1 MTNEH
6 YQERPLID
14 ETLCKDWE
22 VIYNPAVQHWYLVGG
37 GGEFRRNRI
46 KTRKG
51 EVDADSLTKKDI
63 VDCFFR
69 INIEAFGPY
78 DILFMRNSKGHI
90 AIFTLI
96 EGDDM
101 GAAYRTDRCGF
112 GYKSVSFYF
121 NTCYKR
127 LTGDVHFIVTET
139 QDGEWGLFA
148 IGHPHEPISL
158 FDENREFLV
167 KRSVAKGCSSEQEA
181 LETLNK
187 KYNIDLQK
195 EDRFVRFDVN
205 TYLP

>member
-1 MTNEH
+1 MGSFCKIFYLASRINHINHDKRTLSLS
-6 YQERPLID
+6 QERPPID
-14 ETLCKDWE
+14 ETLYKDWE
-22 VIYNPAVQHWYLVGG
+22 VVYNPAVQHWYLVGG
-37 GGEFRRNRI
+37 CGEFRRNRI
-46 KTRKG
+46 NTRKG

-101 GAAYRTDRCGF
+101 GKAYRTDRCGF
-112 GYKSVSFYF
+112 GYKSVRFYF

-139 QDGEWGLFA
+139 QDGKWGLFA
-148 IGHPHEPISL
+148 IGHPHVSNAYSYPTTLSRQL
-158 FDENREFLV
+158 FVQGGIGTCQLV
-167 KRSVAKGCSSEQEA
+167 
-181 LETLNK
+181 
-187 KYNIDLQK
+187 
-195 EDRFVRFDVN
+195 
-205 TYLP
+205 